1 MRRRPQLLG
10 EWSGRQGCHEGPPG
24 LEALVRQ
31 EQTVRIET
39 FSHWPVGTVV
49 YVPGIVVRTK
59 MENSS
64 LCDEMRILA

>member
-1 MRRRPQLLG
+1 MESVR
-10 EWSGRQGCHEGPPG
+10 EGKGVMNSPPG
-24 LEALVRQ
+24 LEVLVRQ
-31 EQTVRIET
+31 EQTVRVET